1 MKTRVILEAKRR
13 FRRIECNVI
22 GEIKNVWYQVIEI
35 CLIYDSRVILEE
47 MWRDLLQRMN
57 FP

>member
-1 MKTRVILEAKRR
+1 M
-13 FRRIECNVI
+13 C
-22 GEIKNVWYQVIEI
+22 GIKLLRIEI